1 MIRIAMIVA
10 CSFTVWCA
18 LPLRATDDAPIAE
31 FWQEVDSTQQCVS
44 EDTLR
49 ARIHDAMRRWWWN
62 FMEPD
67 IQQRVV
73 THYRQRFADATIDSL
88 NVTQRILDSTDIRS
102 SRFYL
107 IESGV
112 VWRDDRLFDL
122 PSEFDPMDSSREIE
136 FPLFEMCRFLR
147 RDARLREMCPQ

>member
-1 MIRIAMIVA
+1 MIRIALIVA
-10 CSFTVWCA
+10 CLLATWCA
-18 LPLRATDDAPIAE
+18 QPLRADDDTPIAE
-31 FWQEVDSTQQCVS
+31 FWQEIDSTQQRVF

-49 ARIHDAMRRWWWN
+49 ARIHDAMGRWWD
-62 FMEPD
+62 FMELD

-73 THYRQRFADATIDSL
+73 AHYRQRFADATIDSL
-88 NVTQRILDSTDIRS
+88 NVTQRILDSMDIRS

-122 PSEFDPMDSSREIE
+122 PSEFDPMDPSSEIE
-136 FPLFEMCRFLR
+136 IPFIEMSTYLR
-147 RDARLREMCPQ
+147 PDARKREKSPQ